1 VTVRDKWASLLWVNT
16 LKRFVEWAVNYITAS
31 VKIVETANK
40 QNFIK
45 NFFVSKL
52 GFEWELLKSTF
63 VQRCLQVSFSN
74 SSPKMII

>member
-1 VTVRDKWASLLWVNT
+1 VAVRDKWASLLWVNT
-16 LKRFVEWAVNYITAS
+16 LKRFIEWAVNYITAP

-40 QNFIK
+40 LNFIK

-52 GFEWELLKSTF
+52 GFERGLLKSTT
-63 VQRCLQVSFSN
+63 VQRTLEVSFSN

>member
-1 VTVRDKWASLLWVNT
+1 VTVRDKWASLLWVNA
-16 LKRFVEWAVNYITAS
+16 LKHFVEWAVNYITAP

-52 GFEWELLKSTF
+52 SFERGLLKSTT
-63 VQRCLQVSFSN
+63 VQRSLEVSFSN
-74 SSPKMII
+74 SSQKMII

>member
-1 VTVRDKWASLLWVNT
+1 MAVCDKWASLLWVNT
-16 LKRFVEWAVNYITAS
+16 LKRFFEWAVNYITAS

-52 GFEWELLKSTF
+52 GFERELLKSTF
-63 VQRCLQVSFSN
+63 VQRNLEVSFSN

>member
-1 VTVRDKWASLLWVNT
+1 MAVCDKWASLLWVNT
-16 LKRFVEWAVNYITAS
+16 LKRFIECAVNYITAS

-45 NFFVSKL
+45 NVFVSKL
-52 GFEWELLKSTF
+52 GFERGLLKSTF
-63 VQRCLQVSFSN
+63 VQRSLEVSFSN